1 LSSWDKINHF
11 MRISFARALN
21 SSSLDKP
28 INKLMTMA
36 IIRRLFAAV
45 LIAFLNFAA
54 SAQTVL
60 KTPEQFLGYSLGE
73 RFTRHHRVVE
83 YMEYLSAGAGGRMV
97 NKSYGTTNEGR
108 PLMLSFISSPENIR
122 RLEEIRMNNLR
133 LAGLSRDR
141 MAPSEDMP
149 VIVWLS
155 YNVHGNEASSMEAV
169 MKTVHTLLSGQDP
182 RTAGWL
188 EKAVIVI
195 DPCINPDGRDRY
207 ANWYNSV
214 ATLQGDPD
222 QNTRE
227 HREPWPGGRV
237 NHYYF
242 DLNRDWAWQSQ
253 TESRSRLKV
262 YNDWMPQVHVD
273 FHEQSP
279 NSPYYFAPAAEPYH
293 EVITPWQREF
303 QQMIGKNNAGYFD
316 RQGWLYFTRERF
328 DLLYP
333 SYGDTYPV
341 YNGAIGMTFEQ
352 GGGSRAGK
360 AVLLEDG
367 DTLTLAARLEHH
379 HTTGLSTIEVSVR
392 EAARLRQEF
401 RKFFAQASAE
411 IPAGGV
417 QYYLV
422 RRGSSPGADGGV
434 VGEYLRRNG
443 IDYGFAQ
450 TKLSLKG
457 FGYRTGKDGA
467 VSAEPGDILIPA
479 RQPRATMLRV
489 LFEPRTKLTDS
500 ATYDITAWSLPYA
513 FGLDAWAVTDKPA
526 PAGWGAADPVKTP
539 SFVPADD
546 AYAYVIPWQG
556 MHSARVLARLLRDGL
571 TVRYSTSPFT
581 VEGRK
586 HERGSLIVTR
596 AANRLDG
603 RSLGEKVRVA
613 LASVPDAHLI
623 VTAVKTGLVEQGFDF
638 GSGDVRPIRA
648 PRVAALAGEGIVS
661 NGFGEVWHFFEQQ
674 LGYPL
679 SILNVTD
686 IAQLDLSRYDV
697 IIMPDGNYRMLSDR
711 NFTDA
716 LKSWVRKGGRLI
728 AMENAVAQMANWG
741 LRLKKEDDKSGKD
754 GADSLLKYADREKNY
769 LKGSI
774 PGSIYRVDLD
784 ETHPLA
790 FGYSSPFFTLKQDD
804 HLYEFLK
811 DGGWNVGV
819 IRKDA
824 HVSGFAGV
832 KVKQRLKD
840 GLLFAAQDL
849 GSGTVVSFA
858 DNPIFRGFWEGGK
871 LMFANAVFLAGQ

>member
-1 LSSWDKINHF
+1 MQQMKI
-11 MRISFARALN
+11 
-21 SSSLDKP
+21 
-28 INKLMTMA
+28 
-36 IIRRLFAAV
+36 RLKSAATLCTL
-45 LIAFLNFAA
+45 LITCMLQGQNLVK
-54 SAQTVL
+54 S
-60 KTPEQFLGYSLGE
+60 PEQFLGYALGE

-83 YMEYLSAGAGGRMV
+83 YMEHLASGSAGRMITR
-97 NKSYGTTNEGR
+97 SYGQTNEGR
-108 PLMLSFISSPENIR
+108 PLMLAFVSSPENIR
-122 RLEEIRMNNLR
+122 RLEEIRKNNLR
-133 LAGLSRDR
+133 LAGLASDK

-169 MKTVHTLLSGQDP
+169 MKTAHTLLSGADP
-182 RTAGWL
+182 RAAGWL

-214 ATLQGDPD
+214 TTLNGDPD

-253 TESRSRLKV
+253 VETKARMKV
-262 YNDWMPQVHVD
+262 YNEWLPQVHVD

-303 QQMIGKNNAGYFD
+303 QQLIGKNNARYFD

-352 GGGSRAGK
+352 GGGGRAGK
-360 AVLLEDG
+360 TVQLEDG

-401 RKFFAQASAE
+401 RKFFAQAVADV
-411 IPAGGV
+411 PAGGV
-417 QYYLV
+417 QYYVV
-422 RRGSSPGADGGV
+422 RRSTSAGADGGV
-434 VGEYLRRNG
+434 VGTYMRRNG
-443 IDYGFAQ
+443 IQFGYAQ
-450 TKLSLKG
+450 TKMMLKG
-457 FGYRTGKDGA
+457 FGYRNGRDA
-467 VSAEPGDILIPA
+467 SVNVEPGDILIPA

-489 LFEPRTKLTDS
+489 LFEPRTKLSDS

-513 FGLDAWAVTDKPA
+513 FGLDAWAVTDKPTLTSLVD
-526 PAGWGAADPVKTP
+526 ADPITASTFSP
-539 SFVPADD
+539 DAE

-556 MHSARVLARLLRDGL
+556 MHSARVLAHLLRSGV
-571 TVRYSTSPFT
+571 TVRYATSPFM
-581 VEGRK
+581 VEGKR

-596 AANRLDG
+596 AANRTDG
-603 RSLGEKVRVA
+603 ASLGSKVKA
-613 LASVPDAHLI
+613 AINAVPEAHLNI
-623 VTAVKTGLVEQGFDF
+623 TAVRTGLVDQGFDF
-638 GSGDVRPIRA
+638 GSGDVRPIKA
-648 PRVAALAGEGIVS
+648 PRVAVLSGEGIVA
-661 NGFGEVWHFFEQQ
+661 NGFGEIWHYFEQQ

-679 SILNVTD
+679 SILNATD
-686 IAQLDLSRYDV
+686 IPQLPLEKYDV
-697 IIMPDGNYRMLSDR
+697 MILPDGNYRILNDR
-711 NFTDA
+711 MVTDA
-716 LKSWVRKGGRLI
+716 LKAWVRRGGKLI
-728 AMENAVAQMANWG
+728 AMENAVSQMASLDWG
-741 LRLKKEDDKSGKD
+741 LRLKKEDDKSAKVA
-754 GADSLLKYADREKNY
+754 ADSILKYADREKEY

-774 PGSIYRVDLD
+774 PGSIYRMELD

-790 FGYSSPFFTLKQDD
+790 FGYASPFFTLKQDD
-804 HLYEFLK
+804 RIYEFLK

-832 KVKQRLKD
+832 RVKQKLKD
-840 GLLFAAQDL
+840 GLLFAVQDL
-849 GSGTVVSFA
+849 GAGSVVSFA

-871 LMFANAVFLAGQ
+871 LMFANAIFLVGQ

>member
-1 LSSWDKINHF
+1 MKYQLK
-11 MRISFARALN
+11 
-21 SSSLDKP
+21 
-28 INKLMTMA
+28 
-36 IIRRLFAAV
+36 FAATCCAL
-45 LIAFLNFAA
+45 LITCILQ
-54 SAQTVL
+54 AQSVI
-60 KTPEQFLGYSLGE
+60 KSPEQFLGYSLGD

-83 YMEYLSAGAGGRMV
+83 YMEHLASGSSGRMITRT
-97 NKSYGTTNEGR
+97 YGQTNEGR
-108 PLMLSFISSPENIR
+108 PLMLAFVSAAENLNK
-122 RLEEIRMNNLR
+122 LEEIRINNLR
-133 LAGLSRDR
+133 LAGLASDR
-141 MAPSEDMP
+141 KAPSEDMP

-169 MKTVHTLLSGQDP
+169 MKTAHTLLSGADS
-182 RTAGWL
+182 RTAEWL
-188 EKAVIVI
+188 RKAVIVI

-214 ATLQGDPD
+214 ATLNGDPD
-222 QNTRE
+222 QFTRE

-253 TESRSRLKV
+253 VETRARMKV
-262 YNDWMPQVHVD
+262 YNEWMPQVHVD

-352 GGGSRAGK
+352 GGGGRAGK
-360 AVLLEDG
+360 AIQLEDG

-401 RKFFAQASAE
+401 RKFFAQAVSD
-411 IPAGGV
+411 IPAGGT
-417 QYYLV
+417 QYYVV
-422 RRGSSPGADGGV
+422 RRNTSAGADGGLL
-434 VGEYLRRNG
+434 GNYMRRNG
-443 IDYGFAQ
+443 IQYAYAQ
-450 TKLSLKG
+450 TKMTLKG
-457 FGYRTGKDGA
+457 FGYKAGRDAA
-467 VSAEPGDILIPA
+467 VNVEPGDIMIPA

-489 LFEPRTKLTDS
+489 LFEPRTKLSDS

-513 FGLDAWAVTDKPA
+513 FGLDAWAVTDRPA
-526 PAGWGAADPVKTP
+526 PNSVGDSDPVTSP
-539 SFVPADD
+539 SFSPLAD

-556 MHSARVLARLLRDGL
+556 MHSARILARLLRDGV
-571 TVRYSTSPFT
+571 TVRYATSPFS
-581 VEGRK
+581 VEGKR

-596 AANRLDG
+596 AANRTDG
-603 RSLGEKVRVA
+603 ATLGSKVKAA
-613 LASVPDAHLI
+613 LQAVPDAHLNI
-623 VTAVKTGLVEQGFDF
+623 TAVRTGLVDQGFDL
-638 GSGDVRPIRA
+638 GSGDVRPIKA
-648 PRVAALAGEGIVS
+648 PRVAVLSGEGVVS
-661 NGFGEVWHFFEQQ
+661 NGFGEVWHYFEQQ

-679 SILNVTD
+679 SILNVTE
-686 IAQLDLSRYDV
+686 IAQLPLERYDV
-697 IIMPDGNYRMLSDR
+697 MILSDGNYRMLSDR
-711 NFTDA
+711 NISDA
-716 LKSWVRKGGRLI
+716 LKAWVRKGGRLI
-728 AMENAVAQMANWG
+728 AMENAVAQMASLDWG
-741 LRLKKEDDKSGKD
+741 LRLKKDDEKPTKEGS
-754 GADSLLKYADREKNY
+754 DSILKYADREKEY

-790 FGYSSPFFTLKQDD
+790 FGYASPFYTLKQDD
-804 HLYEFLK
+804 KLYEFLK

-819 IRKDA
+819 IKKDA
-824 HVSGFAGV
+824 HVSGFAGY
-832 KVKQRLKD
+832 KVKQKLKD

-871 LMFANAVFLAGQ
+871 LMFANAVFLVGQ

>member
-1 LSSWDKINHF
+1 MQQMKI
-11 MRISFARALN
+11 
-21 SSSLDKP
+21 
-28 INKLMTMA
+28 
-36 IIRRLFAAV
+36 RLKSAATLCTL
-45 LIAFLNFAA
+45 LITCMLQ
-54 SAQTVL
+54 AQTVIRS
-60 KTPEQFLGYSLGE
+60 PEQFLGYALGE

-83 YMEYLSAGAGGRMV
+83 YMEHLASGSSGRMTTR
-97 NKSYGTTNEGR
+97 SYGQTNEGR
-108 PLMLSFISSPENIR
+108 PLMLAFVSSSENIR
-122 RLEEIRMNNLR
+122 RLEDIRMNNLR
-133 LAGLSRDR
+133 LAGLTADK

-169 MKTVHTLLSGQDP
+169 MKTAYTLLSGTDP

-214 ATLQGDPD
+214 TTLNGDAD

-253 TESRSRLKV
+253 VETRARMKV
-262 YNDWMPQVHVD
+262 YNEWMPQVHVD

-303 QQMIGKNNAGYFD
+303 QQLIGKNNARYFD

-352 GGGSRAGK
+352 GGGGRAGK
-360 AVLLEDG
+360 AVQLEDG

-401 RKFFAQASAE
+401 RKFFAQALADV
-411 IPAGGV
+411 PAGGV
-417 QYYLV
+417 QYYV
-422 RRGSSPGADGGV
+422 VKRATSAGADGGV
-434 VGEYLRRNG
+434 VGTYMRRNG
-443 IDYGFAQ
+443 IRYTFAQ
-450 TKLSLKG
+450 TNMTLKG
-457 FGYRTGKDGA
+457 FGYRGGRDGS
-467 VSAEPGDILIPA
+467 VSVQPGDILIPA

-489 LFEPRTKLTDS
+489 LFEPRTKLSDS

-513 FGLDAWAVTDKPA
+513 FALDAWAVTDKPA
-526 PAGWGAADPVKTP
+526 PTSLGDADPITAP
-539 SFVPADD
+539 SFSSDAE

-556 MHSARVLARLLRDGL
+556 MQSARVLAHLLRNGV
-571 TVRYSTSPFT
+571 TVRYATSPFT
-581 VEGRK
+581 VEGKR

-596 AANRLDG
+596 AANRTDG
-603 RSLGEKVRVA
+603 ATLGSKLRAA
-613 LASVPDAHLI
+613 LVSVPEAHLS
-623 VTAVKTGLVEQGFDF
+623 VTAVRTGLVDQGFDL
-638 GSGDVRPIRA
+638 GSGDVRPIKA
-648 PRVAALAGEGIVS
+648 PRVAVLSGEGIVA
-661 NGFGEVWHFFEQQ
+661 NGFGEIWHYFEQQ

-679 SILNVTD
+679 SILNATD
-686 IAQLDLSRYDV
+686 ISQLPMEKYDV
-697 IIMPDGNYRMLSDR
+697 LILPDGNYRILNDR
-711 NFTDA
+711 AVTEA
-716 LKSWVRKGGRLI
+716 LKAWVRRGGKLI
-728 AMENAVAQMANWG
+728 ALENAVAQMASLDWG
-741 LRLKKEDDKSGKD
+741 LRLKKDDDKSAKD
-754 GADSLLKYADREKNY
+754 GADSILKYADREKEY

-774 PGSIYRVDLD
+774 PGSIYRVELD

-790 FGYSSPFFTLKQDD
+790 FGYASPLFTLKQDD
-804 HLYEFLK
+804 RLYEFLK

-832 KVKQRLKD
+832 RVKQKLKD
-840 GLLFAAQDL
+840 GLLFGVQDL
-849 GSGTVVSFA
+849 GAGSVVSLA

-871 LMFANAVFLAGQ
+871 LMFANAVFLVGQ